1 MEVIMTNENF
11 EKMLKFVLEKEG
23 GYVNDPNDLGGE
35 TNKGITT
42 ATYNA
47 YRTRKGL
54 KKQSVKY
61 ISDKEVK
68 EIYYN
73 NYFKASGADKI
84 DNPVLASYVFDTAVN
99 MGVSRAISFLKQSN
113 GDIDKFEDLRRK
125 KYDEFVKARPN
136 QKRYLKGWNNRVTD
150 LKNYANKTFN
160 SSSDIHSESKKL
172 FKLKIEKNVYIEDKK
187 TSKNFSDEIRNKYK
201 QMVQSRNRILA
212 NRKNS
217 NINYSDGH
225 WVTINGNH
233 VLINS

>member
-1 MEVIMTNENF
+1 
-11 EKMLKFVLEKEG
+11 
-23 GYVNDPNDLGGE
+23 
-35 TNKGITT
+35 
-42 ATYNA
+42 
-47 YRTRKGL
+47 
-54 KKQSVKY
+54 
-61 ISDKEVK
+61 
-68 EIYYN
+68 
-73 NYFKASGADKI
+73 
-84 DNPVLASYVFDTAVN
+84 

-217 NINYSDGH
+217 NINYPDGH

-233 VLINS
+233 FLINS